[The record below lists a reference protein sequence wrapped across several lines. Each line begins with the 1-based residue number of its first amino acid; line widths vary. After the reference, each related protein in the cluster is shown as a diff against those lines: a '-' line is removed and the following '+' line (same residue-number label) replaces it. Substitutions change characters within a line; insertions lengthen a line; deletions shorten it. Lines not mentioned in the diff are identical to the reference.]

1 MQHLCYL
8 APPVMLTYVL
18 GFLPGVVSLIVVGH
32 SDAADVQLVLGAA
45 SLADMYFN
53 VTGYSIGL
61 GLASAM
67 DTLCSQAYG
76 AGNLQ
81 RIGVLLQSG
90 LLVLSVLFL
99 PILLLHLFATDLLLA
114 LHQPERVAVLAGAYA
129 RWLVLGLP
137 FAFVYELLKK
147 TLQAQ
152 NVALPMVYCTLVGN
166 AVNAIVG
173 YVLVHHSAYGFLGAA
188 IGRSAANIAQPLC
201 LGVYYWW
208 HPNARAFWP
217 GWNWRCAAAGV
228 GEFLVYGAPGML
240 MMMFEWCSFEF
251 IAILSGLLP
260 NAIVS
265 IVLDWL
271 YYGIAVSATV
281 RVGNAIGSNDPTRAK
296 IALKAVLV
304 AAACFATL
312 LMGLLYLARQA
323 YPLVFTRDA
332 EIASLASEVGLVVVA
347 FQLPQA
353 INQTT
358 QGILRGCGLQGKGA
372 VINFVAYL
380 IVGLPLGYALAF
392 PWQLDLPGLWIGM
405 VFAFLTAATIGLG
418 LLKCASIDRISD
430 KAAAVAKTTRS

>member
-32 SDAADVQLVLGAA
+32 SDAADIQLVLGAA

-81 RIGVLLQSG
+81 RIGVVLQSG

-173 YVLVHHSAYGFLGAA
+173 YVFVHHSAYGFLGAA

-217 GWNWRCAAAGV
+217 GWNWRCASAGV
-228 GEFLVYGAPGML
+228 GEFL
-240 MMMFEWCSFEF
+240 
-251 IAILSGLLP
+251 
-260 NAIVS
+260 
-265 IVLDWL
+265 
-271 YYGIAVSATV
+271 
-281 RVGNAIGSNDPTRAK
+281 
-296 IALKAVLV
+296 
-304 AAACFATL
+304 
-312 LMGLLYLARQA
+312 
-323 YPLVFTRDA
+323 
-332 EIASLASEVGLVVVA
+332 
-347 FQLPQA
+347 
-353 INQTT
+353 
-358 QGILRGCGLQGKGA
+358 GILRGCGLQGKGA

-430 KAAAVAKTTRS
+430 KAAAVAKTARS